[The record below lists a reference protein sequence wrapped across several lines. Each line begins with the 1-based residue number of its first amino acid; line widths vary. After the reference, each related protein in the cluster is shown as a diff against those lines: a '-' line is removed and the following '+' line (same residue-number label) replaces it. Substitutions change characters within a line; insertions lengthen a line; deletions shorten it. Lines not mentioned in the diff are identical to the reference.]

1 MYIEK
6 QVDYDVVTNE
16 LIGIKKDIE
25 ECMKNVQEGEDRF
38 AIQKSTTMNE
48 DIEELLKTT
57 IQSLAR
63 VYSKQGLW
71 CTKLKQHEKAINFY
85 DKSLDALA
93 QLRTAKKDR
102 LSVGTHLGMLKGQL
116 KLSVLTLNYYCIK
129 IKMLNSQYFITSF
142 PATVTLAQTNTVLKN
157 LDGSTTSRESSIGLD
172 TKPIYDNATQKLAMI
187 DDPKAVWVAI
197 YMVQSHHFLGTEAF
211 KTEPKKA
218 LDHYFSA
225 YRLAVVSRMQ
235 IQATVS
241 ELVMCYYLFLLLK
254 LWLFDLLII

>member
-6 QVDYDVVTNE
+6 QVDYDMVTNE

-25 ECMKNVQEGEDRF
+25 ECIKNVQEGEDRF

-93 QLRTAKKDR
+93 QLRTAKNNR

-116 KLSVLTLNYYCIK
+116 KLFVLTLNYYCIK
-129 IKMLNSQYFITSF
+129 IKILNSQYFITSF
-142 PATVTLAQTNTVLKN
+142 PATVTSAQTNTVLKN

-187 DDPKAVWVAI
+187 DDPKALWVAI

-225 YRLAVVSRMQ
+225 YRLAVVSKMQ
-235 IQATVS
+235 IEAIVS
-241 ELVMCYYLFLLLK
+241 GLVICCYLFLLLK
-254 LWLFDLLII
+254 LWLFDMLII